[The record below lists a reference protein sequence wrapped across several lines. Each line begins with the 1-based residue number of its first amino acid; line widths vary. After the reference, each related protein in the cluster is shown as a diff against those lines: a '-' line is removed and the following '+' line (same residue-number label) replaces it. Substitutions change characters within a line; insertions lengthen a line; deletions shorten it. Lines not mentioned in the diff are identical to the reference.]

1 MVDARIVEFRQ
12 SQRVTP
18 DGQLQQVMIPVV
30 ETPAISGLLEVEEIP
45 IDEFSREVAVQRT
58 QDFVQQLIS
67 EDATVTVTLP
77 DQQ

>member
-67 EDATVTVTLP
+67 EDADVNVTLP